1 LDAVVDARARAIVTA
16 SSRAPRKRRGRRGDA
31 RVARARC
38 ALDAIALKQ

>member
-16 SSRAPRKRRGRRGDA
+16 SSRAPRKRRGRA
-31 RVARARC
+31 ATRASR

>member
-16 SSRAPRKRRGRRGDA
+16 SSRAPRKRRGT
-31 RVARARC
+31 RASR

>member
-16 SSRAPRKRRGRRGDA
+16 SSRAPRKRR
-31 RVARARC
+31 VAATRASR

>member
-16 SSRAPRKRRGRRGDA
+16 SSRAPRKRRGA
-31 RVARARC
+31 EVVAATRASR

>member
-31 RVARARC
+31 RVA
-38 ALDAIALKQ
+38 LDAIALKQ